1 MAENSSLFG
10 VKQKQLSYGSTR
22 KLDNTNEYYIK
33 HCVTSGETLAGIC
46 LKYGVQVQHI
56 ADLTLDNI
64 RCLQAIDLIIFYI
77 NELLYCVGIHVL
89 QTEAVKRINKLWTND
104 SLFVRD
110 FILIPVLRPT
120 CKDGACSNGNESNLS
135 QDVASVEL
143 LSRQDVRTLQSS
155 LKPTASLQDSALQS
169 SSAEPTVNDFLS
181 RVDSSLNQLR
191 VHVNNLD
198 KHTE

>member
-1 MAENSSLFG
+1 M
-10 VKQKQLSYGSTR
+10 VCRYR
-22 KLDNTNEYYIK
+22 
-33 HCVTSGETLAGIC
+33 
-46 LKYGVQVQHI
+46 HI
-56 ADLTLDNI
+56 ADLLDNT
-64 RCLQAIDLIIFYI
+64 RCLQAIDLIIYYI
-77 NELLYCVGIHVL
+77 NELLYKTYCVGIHVL

-110 FILIPVLRPT
+110 FILIPVQRPT
-120 CKDGACSNGNESNLS
+120 SKDGTCSNGKESNLS

-155 LKPTASLQDSALQS
+155 LKPTASLQDSAFQS